1 MAELEFFGAAGTVTG
16 SMHVL
21 HLDEGSYAL
30 DCGLYQGRR
39 EEARERNSTF
49 PVAPERLRGV
59 LLSHAHI
66 DHSGNLPGLTKRRFH
81 GPIYATPATCDLVNV
96 MLADSA
102 HIQEE
107 DARFWNEKRATRP
120 SERIEPLY
128 TIDDAK
134 AVTPLLKPM
143 RYNEPF
149 EFAPNGSATFLEAGH
164 LLGSAATMLNL
175 RTPRPVRVLYTGDLG
190 RAGLPILRD
199 PTQLPIVEYLITDS
213 TYADR
218 RHTPSA
224 DMKQA
229 LARIINTVRSAGGK
243 IIIPAFSVGRTQNV
257 VYYLMQAV
265 AEGLIEP
272 LPIIVDS
279 PLSVSCTEVFRRHPE
294 CYGEEARDFWW
305 RNNKDLFGEGVV
317 RYITDVNESKALN
330 DRRESMVII
339 ASQGMC
345 EAGRVLHHLK
355 NNIENERN
363 AVVIVGFM
371 AQHTLGRRIVERR
384 DEVKIFGRMYRLL
397 CRVETL
403 SGFSAHADSTDY
415 ARMLAPL
422 APRLRGAFVVHGEGP
437 QPAAMAEILKKAGCK
452 NVTIPQPGQRFTL
465 DA

>member
-16 SMHVL
+16 SMHLL
-21 HLDEGSYAL
+21 HLPEGAYAL
-30 DCGLYQGRR
+30 DCGLFQGRR
-39 EEARERNSTF
+39 EEARLRNSTF
-49 PVAPERLRGV
+49 PVPPDQLRGV

-66 DHSGNLPGLTKRRFH
+66 DHSGNLPGLTKRRFR
-81 GPIYATPATCDLVNV
+81 GPVYATPATCDLVDV

-102 HIQEE
+102 HIHEE

-128 TIDDAK
+128 TVEDAK
-134 AVTPLLKPM
+134 AVTPLLTRVDYKERFDFSPH
-143 RYNEPF
+143 
-149 EFAPNGSATFLEAGH
+149 GSATFLEAGH
-164 LLGSAATMLNL
+164 LLGSAATLLTL
-175 RTPRPVRVLYTGDLG
+175 RTPRPVRILYTGDLG

-199 PTQLPIVEYLITDS
+199 PVDLPAVDYLITDS

-229 LARIINTVRSAGGK
+229 LARIINATRADGGK

-257 VYYLMQAV
+257 VYYLMQAL
-265 AEGLIEP
+265 AEKLIEP
-272 LPIIVDS
+272 LPIVVDS
-279 PLSVSCTEVFRRHPE
+279 PLSANCTAIFRKHPN
-294 CYGEEARDFWW
+294 CYSEEARDFWW
-305 RNNKDLFGEGVV
+305 RNNYDLFGEGVV
-317 RYITDVNESKALN
+317 RYITDVNQSKALN
-330 DRRESMVII
+330 DQKGPMVII

-363 AVVIVGFM
+363 TVVIVGFM

-384 DEVKIFGRMYRLL
+384 EEVKIFGRMYRLL

-403 SGFSAHADSTDY
+403 SGFSAHADSADY
-415 ARMLAPL
+415 ARMFATL
-422 APRLRGAFVVHGEGP
+422 APRLRGAFIVHGEGP
-437 QPAAMAEILKKAGCK
+437 QPAAMAEILKKAGCA
-452 NVTIPQPGQRFTL
+452 NVVIPQKGQRFSLET
-465 DA
+465 